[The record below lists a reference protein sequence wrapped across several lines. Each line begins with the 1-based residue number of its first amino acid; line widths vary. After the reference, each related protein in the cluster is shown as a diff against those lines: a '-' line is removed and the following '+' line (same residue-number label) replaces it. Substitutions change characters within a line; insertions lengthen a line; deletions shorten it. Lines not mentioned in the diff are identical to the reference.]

1 MELQDTAAIVTG
13 GASGLGEAVAH
24 TLAKSGARVVIADV
38 NVDAGEAV
46 AKAVEGIFCK
56 VDVADVDDVS
66 VAVAQASELGELRAL
81 VNCAGIGLAMRT
93 VARDGT
99 PHDYA
104 AFERIVRVNLLGTF
118 NCIRLAAAAMG
129 RLEPLA
135 DGERGAIVNT
145 ASVAAMDGQ
154 IGQVAYAASKGGIVG
169 MTLPI
174 ARDLSSIGVR
184 INTIAP
190 GLIDTPIYGAGAEAD
205 AFKEHLAKSVPFPH
219 RLGTAEEFAS
229 MTRELLTNG
238 YMNGETI
245 RVDGAIRMPPR

>member
-1 MELQDTAAIVTG
+1 MELNDIAAIVTG
-13 GASGLGEAVAH
+13 AASGLGEAVAH
-24 TLAKSGARVVIADV
+24 TLAKSGARVVVADV
-38 NVDAGEAV
+38 NEDAGNAV

-66 VAVAQASELGELRAL
+66 AAVAQASELGELRAL

-129 RLEPLA
+129 KLDPLPG
-135 DGERGAIVNT
+135 GERGAIVNT

-190 GLIDTPIYGAGAEAD
+190 GLIDTPIYGEGPDAD
-205 AFKEHLAKSVPFPH
+205 AFKEHLAKSVPFPQ
-219 RLGTAEEFAS
+219 RLGTADEFAS